1 MIQVKEFINYQAN
14 QDNAANEWLQEKG
27 DTIEIV
33 DIKYSVGAL
42 QAFNDEFS
50 GILVVYK
57 VKVN

>member
-14 QDNAANEWLQEKG
+14 QNNAANEWLQEKG

-42 QAFNDEFS
+42 QAFNEEFS

>member
-42 QAFNDEFS
+42 QAFNEEFS

>member
-14 QDNAANEWLQEKG
+14 QNNAANEWLQEKG

-42 QAFNDEFS
+42 QTFNEEFS